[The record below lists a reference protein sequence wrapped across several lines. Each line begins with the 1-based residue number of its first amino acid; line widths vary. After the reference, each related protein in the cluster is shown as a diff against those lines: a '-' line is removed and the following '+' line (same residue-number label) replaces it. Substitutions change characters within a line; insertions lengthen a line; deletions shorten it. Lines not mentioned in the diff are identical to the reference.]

1 MFNDALFLGIDTSNY
16 TTSAALIDK
25 DGNIISDCRTLLTV
39 KQGEKGLRQSDAL
52 FQHWKNLPEMLEP
65 VLKEYGSRIVSVC
78 SGSKPRPQEGS
89 YMPVFTAGTAVGRII
104 ASAIGAEYC
113 EISHQESHLL
123 SAAYNNGVDVEKDLI
138 LAHLSGGTLE
148 FVKVSKGVHEI
159 VFATKDIS
167 YGQLIDRTGVFLGF
181 PFPSGKYI
189 DGLALECGTIGV
201 KNPISCVFTDETGL
215 NISGLE
221 NSLKN
226 AKKDY
231 NDAQLCS
238 FLMERI
244 SESLVKICEML
255 KEKYAVKTLLICG
268 GVASSEYI
276 RRYCSDRGYVFG
288 EKKLCSDNAV
298 GEACAARKL
307 YLKDRKWL

>member
-1 MFNDALFLGIDTSNY
+1 MSSDPLFLGIDTSNY
-16 TTSAALIDK
+16 TTSAALTDEY
-25 DGNIISDCRTLLTV
+25 GNIIADSRRLLTV

-52 FQHWKNLPEMLEP
+52 FQHWRNLPELLEP
-65 VLKEYGSRIVSVC
+65 LLREYSRRIKVVCAGSR
-78 SGSKPRPQEGS
+78 PRPQEGS
-89 YMPVFTAGTAVGRII
+89 YMPVFTAGTGTGRMTASAVG
-104 ASAIGAEYC
+104 AVYY
-113 EISHQESHLL
+113 EISHQEGHLL
-123 SAAYNNGVDVEKDLI
+123 AAAHNNDIDTEEDLI

-167 YGQLIDRTGVFLGF
+167 YGQLIDRMGVYLGL

-189 DGLALECGTIGV
+189 DELATECDLKGL
-201 KNPISCVFTDETGL
+201 KNPVSRVYTDDTGL

-231 NDAQLCS
+231 SDEQLS
-238 FLMERI
+238 AFLMERI
-244 SESLVKICEML
+244 SESLVKICDML
-255 KEKYAVKTLLICG
+255 REKYSVGTILICG

-276 RRYCSDRGYVFG
+276 RRYCSGRGYIFG

-298 GEACAARKL
+298 GEAEAARIK
-307 YLKDRKWL
+307 YIKG